1 MTQTQLV
8 NEICSKFFATQISC
22 GDSCVCEKLKGNLEA
37 ELPGI
42 VSEMEEVLLNR
53 GIVDYHSMLAACYT
67 ATLVVARMKERQE
80 QSSGELVFD
89 EKRHKNRFFDSSEKY
104 DTWADIPQKKPI
116 TGPEGYEDGF
126 LEQPP
131 STMPEGD

>member
-67 ATLVVARMKERQE
+67 ATLIVARMKEKQAE
-80 QSSGELVFD
+80 STPTTLLAPPVVYYDGTKE
-89 EKRHKNRFFDSSEKY
+89 KNRFAYSSEHEV
-104 DTWADIPQKKPI
+104 W
-116 TGPEGYEDGF
+116 TGKFEPS
-126 LEQPP
+126 